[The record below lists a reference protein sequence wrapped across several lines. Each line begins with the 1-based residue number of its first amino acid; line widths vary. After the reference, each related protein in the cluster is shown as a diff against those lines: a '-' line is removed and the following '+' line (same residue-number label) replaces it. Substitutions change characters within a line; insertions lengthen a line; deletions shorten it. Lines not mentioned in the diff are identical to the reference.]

1 MHPYASLRIHTHTYA
16 YICIHTHTYAY
27 ICIPT
32 HTYAY
37 LRIHMHTYAYIHM
50 QALTE
55 SERLLPKCTDDV
67 AACGLSMLQLGD
79 PHPHPHPHPHRGL
92 SILQLGDTAVGDAGA
107 AALSQALLD
116 GAMPDGQQLW
126 LAATPISPEGRAALM
141 AATVGHPRLR
151 ICW

>member
-1 MHPYASLRIHTHTYA
+1 
-16 YICIHTHTYAY
+16 
-27 ICIPT
+27 
-32 HTYAY
+32 
-37 LRIHMHTYAYIHM
+37 MHTYAYIHM